1 MLTNVFNL
9 YAGLIIVSLLVA
21 VVWSWFRSVY
31 ALHMLQLDSYSNAR
45 LLKWQWAV
53 PARRLFEWQSGLVL
67 VGLCGVQVV
76 LWVLGIR
83 YGAFAVLGMWCAA
96 GALLL
101 FRRNPPQAK
110 KALVYTARAVRIL
123 VLALLIDLAV
133 AAAFALPAFEQLS
146 PEFKYPDIRSA
157 TESSRGNGGTI
168 SVQVL
173 TRSGVYKA
181 TALVLIAGFVTVQLA
196 PLVVVLANLML
207 TPVQSAINAGYLS
220 SARKRLQQ
228 CKPIVVGIT
237 GSYGKTSTKYFLDT
251 LLSERYC
258 VLKTPQSFNTL
269 MGICRVINDTLRP
282 EHEVFIVEMGAYRRG
297 DIREL
302 SNIVHPQIG
311 MLTAIGPQHLERF
324 KTLDNIET
332 TKYELIVSLP
342 PSGRAVFNTDDPRC
356 RKLADQ
362 TQGVKVL
369 RYGLDHSQP
378 GLRVWSEEISQSAR
392 GQSFTLVDRN
402 GNRAETHTVLM
413 GRHNVLNMLGAACV
427 ALELGVSLAEIAHAI
442 PTIQPAPHRLQ
453 VLQGSGGVTVLDD
466 SYNSNPIGAAEALE
480 TLRAFET
487 GKRVLVTPGMIE
499 LGEIEAEQN
508 EEFGAQA
515 AKVCDYVL
523 LVGPRQTQA
532 ILKGLEREQFPRENI
547 RVVRDLAEATSELQ
561 HIVRAGDVVLFENDL
576 PDLYAEA

>member
-1 MLTNVFNL
+1 
-9 YAGLIIVSLLVA
+9 
-21 VVWSWFRSVY
+21 
-31 ALHMLQLDSYSNAR
+31 MLQLDSYSNAR

-53 PARRLFEWQSGLVL
+53 PTQRLFEWQSGLVL
-67 VGLCGVQVV
+67 VGLFGVQVV
-76 LWVLGIR
+76 LWVLLIT
-83 YGAFAVLGMWCAA
+83 YGAYAVLGIWAAA
-96 GALLL
+96 GGLLL

-123 VLALLIDLAV
+123 VLALLIDLVVAV
-133 AAAFALPAFEQLS
+133 AFALSAFEQLS
-146 PEFKYPDIRSA
+146 PE
-157 TESSRGNGGTI
+157 
-168 SVQVL
+168 L
-173 TRSGVYKA
+173 TLSGVYKA

-207 TPVQSAINAGYLS
+207 APVQSAINAGYLS

-228 CKPIVVGIT
+228 FKPIVVGIT

-297 DIREL
+297 DIRVL
-302 SNIVHPQIG
+302 SDVVHPQIG
-311 MLTAIGPQHLERF
+311 ILTAIGPQHLERF

-342 PSGRAVFNTDDPRC
+342 PSGIAVFNTDDPRC

-378 GLRVWSEEISQSAR
+378 GLRVWGEEISQSAQ
-392 GQSFTLVDRN
+392 GQSFTLVDSN
-402 GNRAETHTVLM
+402 GNRAETNTVLM

-427 ALELGVSLAEIAHAI
+427 ALELGVSLDDVARTI
-442 PTIQPAPHRLQ
+442 PKIQPAPHRLQ